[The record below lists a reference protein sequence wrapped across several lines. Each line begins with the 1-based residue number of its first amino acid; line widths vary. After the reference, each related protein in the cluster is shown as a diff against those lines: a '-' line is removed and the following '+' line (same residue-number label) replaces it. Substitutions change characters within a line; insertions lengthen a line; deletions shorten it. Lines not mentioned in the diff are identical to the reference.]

1 MEKPMTH
8 TVVLKTRI
16 GGFSA
21 TYKDEIVKCR
31 LLTNHIVLENGTKY
45 KKVDGLMVGGHK
57 YMGVYME
64 KTQVKPITIKE
75 I

>member
-1 MEKPMTH
+1 
-8 TVVLKTRI
+8 
-16 GGFSA
+16 
-21 TYKDEIVKCR
+21 

-45 KKVDGLMVGGHK
+45 KKVDGLMAGGHK